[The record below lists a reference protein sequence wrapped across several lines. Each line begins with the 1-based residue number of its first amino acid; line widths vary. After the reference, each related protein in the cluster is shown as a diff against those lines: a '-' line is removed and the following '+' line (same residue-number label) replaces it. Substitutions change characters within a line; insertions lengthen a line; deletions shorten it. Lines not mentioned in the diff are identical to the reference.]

1 MTVEAF
7 GVAPLS
13 RDRSTMVPRVCFNIV
28 ESGVLSDRND
38 RTVESGSLYPTIII
52 VKCYQGIVYGRI
64 HYAGLTVRGT
74 GPDITAIRLSVLITL
89 LTNRHDST

>member
-38 RTVESGSLYPTIII
+38 RTVESGSLYLTIEFW
-52 VKCYQGIVYGRI
+52 
-64 HYAGLTVRGT
+64 
-74 GPDITAIRLSVLITL
+74 SV
-89 LTNRHDST
+89 SSVG

>member
-1 MTVEAF
+1 MKADDLAD
-7 GVAPLS
+7 GASAQSGIPL
-13 RDRSTMVPRVCFNIV
+13 VFFNIV